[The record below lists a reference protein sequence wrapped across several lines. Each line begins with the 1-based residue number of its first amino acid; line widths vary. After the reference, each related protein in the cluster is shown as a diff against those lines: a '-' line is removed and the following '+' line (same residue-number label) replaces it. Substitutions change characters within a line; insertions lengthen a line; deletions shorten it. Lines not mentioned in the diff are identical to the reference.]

1 MPELPFVSVV
11 IPCRNEFKYIA
22 GLLDSIVTQ
31 DYPKEKLEIIIADG
45 MSDDGTR
52 NIIKE
57 YSEKYQYIKLIDNE
71 KKIVPTAL
79 NKAIKMSIGEI
90 IIRLD
95 AHSIYPN
102 NYFSKLVEVSE
113 STGADNVGAMWE
125 TCPGNDTLK
134 AKAIAIAM
142 SHPFGVGGATYRIPT
157 TKTEPFEVDTVPFGC
172 YKRSVFEKIGYYDE
186 TMLCNED
193 NDFNDRLLKSGGKI
207 ILIPT
212 LKIKYF
218 ARESYTKLWKMFW
231 RYAYFMPYVN
241 KKLSQKTR
249 LSRYIPSIFVASIIL
264 PLLLCIKNKKYSY
277 LAYISMLLHFIFSF
291 LFAKQCSG
299 NRFKLII
306 LTVLSFVVSHI
317 SYGIGFCAGYV
328 HWVVLNKSSKDE
340 ILEINR

>member
-1 MPELPFVSVV
+1 MSELPFVSVV

-31 DYPKEKLEIIIADG
+31 NYPKEKLEIIIADG

-102 NYFSKLVEVSE
+102 NYFSKLIEVSE

-207 ILIPT
+207 LLIPT

-218 ARESYTKLWKMFW
+218 A
-231 RYAYFMPYVN
+231 
-241 KKLSQKTR
+241 
-249 LSRYIPSIFVASIIL
+249 
-264 PLLLCIKNKKYSY
+264 
-277 LAYISMLLHFIFSF
+277 
-291 LFAKQCSG
+291 
-299 NRFKLII
+299 
-306 LTVLSFVVSHI
+306 
-317 SYGIGFCAGYV
+317 
-328 HWVVLNKSSKDE
+328 
-340 ILEINR
+340 